1 MGNDEGMPGDRAKRQ
16 WKRRRGK
23 ETLKEKTVEK
33 KRRTQLGIG
42 SWTYPYHCGLGGLI
56 RPELAV
62 KQAMPPCELIEKAK
76 KYNLHYV
83 QICEN
88 SPLAHCLPQ
97 ELADIRRK
105 AEENGIK
112 LEVGM
117 RGAARGNLLRMIAI
131 AEKLDAKLLRC
142 VIDDNGYE
150 PDLEEIIITLKSV
163 LPVLEEKDIVLGIEN
178 HDRFKA
184 EEFAYIME
192 RLDSRRY
199 GIVLDTTNS
208 LSQEETVEE
217 VLNWLAKYT
226 VCLHFKD
233 YTIVRSPGSVG
244 LQIVGTPVGR
254 GRQKVEMILERL
266 GKEAQQDFSTII
278 EFWMPSEDNLDKTLK
293 KEEEWA
299 EESIPYLKKLFG
311 ETGLTGS

>member
-1 MGNDEGMPGDRAKRQ
+1 
-16 WKRRRGK
+16 
-23 ETLKEKTVEK
+23 
-33 KRRTQLGIG
+33 
-42 SWTYPYHCGLGGLI
+42 
-56 RPELAV
+56 
-62 KQAMPPCELIEKAK
+62 
-76 KYNLHYV
+76 
-83 QICEN
+83 
-88 SPLAHCLPQ
+88 
-97 ELADIRRK
+97 
-105 AEENGIK
+105 
-112 LEVGM
+112 
-117 RGAARGNLLRMIAI
+117 
-131 AEKLDAKLLRC
+131 
-142 VIDDNGYE
+142 
-150 PDLEEIIITLKSV
+150 
-163 LPVLEEKDIVLGIEN
+163 
-178 HDRFKA
+178 
-184 EEFAYIME
+184 ME

-299 EESIPYLKKLFG
+299 EESILYLKKLFG